1 MQHVP
6 CCNTLEGASE
16 EWQNWPATTCTY
28 HPRRRGNCPR
38 QRRPHRS
45 CVCRG
50 HRPTSLPEP
59 PQSRRA
65 RRPDPHTAE
74 DNPFFPA
81 CLSVCHRVR
90 QLALLHCY
98 SLEPITAVWQQHC
111 SGWLWHHCTRAH
123 PKRCRQRRH
132 RLAILPALPPDCRPG
147 ALSSHFVSSARVNWR
162 EHRKLAVEFQ
172 VFLDQR
178 TPKGRTLAQ
187 SWAS

>member
-98 SLEPITAVWQQHC
+98 SLEPITAQYGSNIALAGCGTTARVLTRRDAGSGGTDLRFSQHC
-111 SGWLWHHCTRAH
+111 PPTVGLELS
-123 PKRCRQRRH
+123 PP
-132 RLAILPALPPDCRPG
+132 ILFPL
-147 ALSSHFVSSARVNWR
+147 R
-162 EHRKLAVEFQ
+162 E
-172 VFLDQR
+172 
-178 TPKGRTLAQ
+178 
-187 SWAS
+187 